1 MQRALHEVLAKR
13 NPHAAI
19 RGEVFAYEGDE
30 LPYRAVLHA
39 VAVDGWYQTSPEQLG
54 EIAGKAL
61 TMAADYGA
69 KKVAFT
75 VLATGFGNLSFA
87 EFAEGIRPVI
97 DQEFPPIEEVVLGL
111 LNDFEIA
118 EIRKHLPE
126 EVLS

>member
-1 MQRALHEVLAKR
+1 MRKPFSRSANIGQRNADNAPRDKNFNAEQ
-13 NPHAAI
+13 
-19 RGEVFAYEGDE
+19 D
-30 LPYRAVLHA
+30 
-39 VAVDGWYQTSPEQLG
+39 TS
-54 EIAGKAL
+54 
-61 TMAADYGA
+61 GA
-69 KKVAFT
+69 RKVAFT

-97 DQEFPPIEEVVLGL
+97 SQEFPPIQEVVLGL